1 MNKNNPYILVLG
13 ASIVDIVGFSK
24 REFKA
29 KDSIPGSIKISL
41 GGVCRNIAENLA
53 RVGINTEFISI
64 LGDDANGKNILEHS
78 RRIGYKM
85 ENSLILEDECTPT
98 YMAILN
104 EQGEMESAI
113 VDMDSLEKM
122 ETTFIDSKAN
132 IFENAEYTIVD
143 SDNPE
148 LLEYVL
154 KKFQGK
160 TKFVLD
166 PVSANKAT
174 KISHLIKYFHTVK
187 PNRLETEAL
196 CGFKINGYE
205 DLQKAGRYFLD
216 QGVENVFISL
226 DADGIYYLTKDEEG
240 IICQND
246 KIEVKNVTGA
256 GDSFVAGLGYGYMN
270 NLSITE
276 TLKYAIAMSIITITH
291 EETINSSMSD
301 DYVQNYM
308 SKMTWK

>member
-1 MNKNNPYILVLG
+1 
-13 ASIVDIVGFSK
+13 
-24 REFKA
+24 
-29 KDSIPGSIKISL
+29 
-41 GGVCRNIAENLA
+41 
-53 RVGINTEFISI
+53 
-64 LGDDANGKNILEHS
+64 
-78 RRIGYKM
+78 
-85 ENSLILEDECTPT
+85 
-98 YMAILN
+98 MAILN
-104 EQGEMESAI
+104 EHGEMESAI
-113 VDMDSLEKM
+113 VDMDSLDKM
-122 ETTFIDSKAN
+122 ESSFIDSKAE

-160 TKFVLD
+160 TKFILD

-174 KISHLIKYFHTVK
+174 KISHLMKYFHTIK

-226 DADGIYYLTKDEEG
+226 DADGIYYLTKGEEG
-240 IICQND
+240 TICQND
-246 KIEVKNVTGA
+246 KIDIKNVTGA
-256 GDSFVAGLGYGYMN
+256 GDSFVAGLGLGYMN
-270 NLSITE
+270 GLSIIE

-291 EETINSSMSD
+291 EDTINPAISNE
-301 DYVQNYM
+301 YVENYM
-308 SKMTWK
+308 NKMSWK